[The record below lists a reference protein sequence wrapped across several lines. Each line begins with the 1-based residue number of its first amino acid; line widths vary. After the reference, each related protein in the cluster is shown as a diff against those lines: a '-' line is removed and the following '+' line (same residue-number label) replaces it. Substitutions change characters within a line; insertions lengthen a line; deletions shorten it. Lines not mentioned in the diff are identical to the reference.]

1 MMVLLPLQGAGAA
14 MMSAGHPAAAG
25 EARGYEAEAA
35 PQMAADHACH
45 HGDQEAPAEKQAQ
58 SAPLC
63 ADSLCC
69 HLSSAPAMALP
80 GLPAVKAANVYDLF
94 PVHPR
99 PSHIP
104 EQPQRPPLA

>member
-1 MMVLLPLQGAGAA
+1 MMVLLPLQGAGAV

-25 EARGYEAEAA
+25 EARGHEAEAA
-35 PQMAADHACH
+35 PQMTADHACH
-45 HGDQEAPAEKQAQ
+45 HGDQEAPAEKPAQ

-94 PVHPR
+94 PVHPH

>member
-1 MMVLLPLQGAGAA
+1 MMVLLPLQGASAA
-14 MMSAGHPAAAG
+14 MMSAGHPARAAEG
-25 EARGYEAEAA
+25 HVQEADAA

-45 HGDQEAPAEKQAQ
+45 HGNQEAPAEKPTP
-58 SAPLC
+58 SDPLC

-80 GLPAVKAANVYDLF
+80 GLPAVRAENAYDLF
-94 PVHPR
+94 PIHPHL
-99 PSHIP
+99 SHIP

>member
-14 MMSAGHPAAAG
+14 MMSTGHPAAAK
-25 EARGYEAEAA
+25 EAIGHEAKAE
-35 PQMAADHACH
+35 PQVAADHACH
-45 HGDQEAPAEKQAQ
+45 HEEGTPAKKPAK

-80 GLPAVKAANVYDLF
+80 GLPAVKAINAYDLF
-94 PVHPR
+94 PVHPY